1 MASENDP
8 KQERIDQFIDQN
20 LKTVFSDYEKDGMPD
35 EMEELVTHLSALR
48 AFALSLTRN
57 SATADDMMQDTVLKA
72 WTNMD
77 KFQPGT
83 NMRAWLFTILRNNY
97 YSSRRKLNR
106 EVADVDNVFS
116 DTLSVKPDHDGRLQM
131 MDFKQAFEQLADEH
145 REALILV
152 GASGFS
158 YDDAAEMCG
167 VATGT
172 MKSRV
177 NRARAKLVE
186 MLKLDG
192 DDKLELTDAATM
204 SVVGSPNI
212 PS

>member
-1 MASENDP
+1 MNNPDP
-8 KQERIDQFIDQN
+8 K
-20 LKTVFSDYEKDGMPD
+20 
-35 EMEELVTHLSALR
+35 EELVTHLSALR

-57 SATADDMMQDTVLKA
+57 RATADDMMQDTVLKA

-106 EVADVDNVFS
+106 EVADIDNAFS

-131 MDFKQAFEQLADEH
+131 MDFKVAFEQLADEH

-158 YDDAAEMCG
+158 YDDAAQMCG

-177 NRARAKLVE
+177 NRARAKLTE
-186 MLKLDG
+186 MLQLEDE
-192 DDKLELTDAATM
+192 DKLELTDAATM
-204 SVVGSPNI
+204 SVIGSPNL

>member
-1 MASENDP
+1 MSDLDP
-8 KQERIDQFIDQN
+8 KD
-20 LKTVFSDYEKDGMPD
+20 
-35 EMEELVTHLSALR
+35 ELVTHLPALR

-57 SATADDMMQDTVLKA
+57 RATADDMMQDTVLKA

-77 KFQPGT
+77 KFQAGT
-83 NMRAWLFTILRNNY
+83 NMRAWLFTILRNTY

-106 EVADVDNVFS
+106 EVADIDNAFS

-131 MDFKQAFEQLADEH
+131 MDFKDAFEQLADEH

-172 MKSRV
+172 IKSRV
-177 NRARAKLVE
+177 NRARAKLTE
-186 MLKLDG
+186 ILQLD
-192 DDKLELTDAATM
+192 DDDVLELTDAATM
-204 SVVGSPNI
+204 AVVGSPNL

>member
-1 MASENDP
+1 MSDMDP
-8 KQERIDQFIDQN
+8 KD
-20 LKTVFSDYEKDGMPD
+20 
-35 EMEELVTHLSALR
+35 ELVTHLPALR

-57 SATADDMMQDTVLKA
+57 RATADDMMQDAVLKA
-72 WTNMD
+72 WSNMS
-77 KFQPGT
+77 KFQRGT
-83 NMRAWLFTILRNNY
+83 NMRAWLFTILRNTY

-106 EVADVDNVFS
+106 EVADIDNAFS

-131 MDFKQAFEQLADEH
+131 MDFKGAFEQLADEH

-152 GASGFS
+152 GANGFS

-177 NRARAKLVE
+177 KLACGWVR
-186 MLKLDG
+186 KL
-192 DDKLELTDAATM
+192 
-204 SVVGSPNI
+204 P
-212 PS
+212 

>member
-1 MASENDP
+1 MSTPDP
-8 KQERIDQFIDQN
+8 RD
-20 LKTVFSDYEKDGMPD
+20 
-35 EMEELVTHLSALR
+35 ELVTHLPALR

-57 SATADDMMQDTVLKA
+57 RATADDMMQDTVLKA

-77 KFQPGT
+77 KFQAGT
-83 NMRAWLFTILRNNY
+83 NMRAWLFTILRNNFY
-97 YSSRRKLNR
+97 TSRRKSNR

-131 MDFKQAFEQLADEH
+131 MDFKQAFDQLPDEQ

-158 YDDAAEMCG
+158 YDEAAETCG

-172 MKSRV
+172 IKSRV
-177 NRARAKLVE
+177 NRARAKLTE
-186 MLKLDG
+186 LLNLDEG
-192 DDKLELTDAATM
+192 DALELTDAATTA
-204 SVVGSPNI
+204 VVGNI
-212 PS
+212 GVPSR

>member
-1 MASENDP
+1 MSALDP
-8 KQERIDQFIDQN
+8 R
-20 LKTVFSDYEKDGMPD
+20 D
-35 EMEELVTHLSALR
+35 ELLTHLPALR

-57 SATADDMMQDTVLKA
+57 RATADDMMQDTVLKA

-77 KFQPGT
+77 KFDPGT
-83 NMRAWLFTILRNNY
+83 NLRAWLFTILRNNF

-116 DTLSVKPDHDGRLQM
+116 DNLSVKPEHDGRLQM
-131 MDFKQAFEQLADEH
+131 MDFKQALNELPDEQ

-158 YDDAAEMCG
+158 YEDAADMCG

-172 MKSRV
+172 IKSRV
-177 NRARAKLVE
+177 NRARAKLTE
-186 MLKLDG
+186 LLHLD
-192 DDKLELTDAATM
+192 DDEALELTDGATLA
-204 SVVGSPNI
+204 VVGNPAI
-212 PS
+212 PSG

>member
-1 MASENDP
+1 MSNLDP
-8 KQERIDQFIDQN
+8 RD
-20 LKTVFSDYEKDGMPD
+20 
-35 EMEELVTHLSALR
+35 ELVTHLPALR

-57 SATADDMMQDTVLKA
+57 RATADDMMQDAVLKA

-83 NMRAWLFTILRNNY
+83 NMRAWLFTILRNNF

-106 EVADVDNVFS
+106 EVADVDNAFS

-131 MDFKQAFEQLADEH
+131 RDFKVAFDKLADEH

-158 YDDAAEMCG
+158 YEDAADMCG
-167 VATGT
+167 VAIGT

-177 NRARAKLVE
+177 NRARAKLTE
-186 MLKLDG
+186 LLELDG
-192 DDKLELTDAATM
+192 NDALELTDSATM
-204 SVVGSPNI
+204 AVVGRSFTA
-212 PS
+212 S

>member
-1 MASENDP
+1 MNTPDP
-8 KQERIDQFIDQN
+8 KD
-20 LKTVFSDYEKDGMPD
+20 
-35 EMEELVTHLSALR
+35 ELVTHLPALR

-57 SATADDMMQDTVLKA
+57 RATADDMMQDTVLKA

-77 KFQPGT
+77 KFKPGT

-106 EVADVDNVFS
+106 EVPDIDNAFS

-131 MDFKQAFEQLADEH
+131 MDFKAAFDELADEH

-152 GASGFS
+152 GASGFT
-158 YDDAAEMCG
+158 YEEAAETCG

-172 MKSRV
+172 MKSRI
-177 NRARAKLVE
+177 NRARAKLTE
-186 MLKLDG
+186 LLKLD
-192 DDKLELTDAATM
+192 DDDALELTDSVTM
-204 SVVGSPNI
+204 AVVGSRSI